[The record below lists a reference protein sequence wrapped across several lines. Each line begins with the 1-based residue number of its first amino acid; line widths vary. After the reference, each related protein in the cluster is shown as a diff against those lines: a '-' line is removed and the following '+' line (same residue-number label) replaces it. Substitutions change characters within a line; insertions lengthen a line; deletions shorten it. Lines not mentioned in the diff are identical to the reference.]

1 MNNEST
7 NTAGISRKIWGR
19 LFIGILMV
27 QAILE
32 LGLGVTLLI
41 DFPTA
46 LESGF
51 GITYSNELDIL
62 GLALGLYLL
71 LLTALMILSS
81 VWTLKSNHS
90 GITIGVI
97 IGIFLFVFGAATFLK
112 FGDLQA
118 LMVDSLRGLLTII
131 LGYMAG
137 KELKKQHA

>member
-51 GITYSNELDIL
+51 GISYSNELDIL

-97 IGIFLFVFGAATFLK
+97 IGIFLFIFGTVTFLK

>member
-7 NTAGISRKIWGR
+7 NTAGTSRKIWRR

-32 LGLGVTLLI
+32 LGLGITLLI

-51 GITYSNELDIL
+51 GITYSSELDIL
-62 GLALGLYLL
+62 GVALGLYLL

-81 VWTLKSNHS
+81 VWTFKSNHS
-90 GITIGVI
+90 GITVGVI
-97 IGIFLFVFGAATFLK
+97 IGIFLFVFGAVTFLK

-137 KELKKQHA
+137 KELKKQK